1 MLCCAYSLSHVQIF
15 VTFWTTVA
23 CQAPLSLAFFR
34 QQYLRGLLFPPPG
47 DFPIPGIEPAST
59 VSPALQADSLPTEKL
74 RKPHYTDGEG
84 NGNPLQYSCL
94 ENPKD
99 GRAWEAAVHGIA
111 KNRTWL
117 SDFTFIFH
125 FQALEKQ
132 MATPSSVLAWYM
144 HILVYLHMLYMC
156 TDYYRTFLGHR
167 TWVSLIFLSKD
178 KLFPRC
184 VT

>member
-111 KNRTWL
+111 QSRKRLKWL
-117 SDFTFIFH
+117 SSSSSSSITWIYLFQIKHRKFFSCIH
-125 FQALEKQ
+125 F
-132 MATPSSVLAWYM
+132 
-144 HILVYLHMLYMC
+144 
-156 TDYYRTFLGHR
+156 FLWKPDI
-167 TWVSLIFLSKD
+167 TK
-178 KLFPRC
+178 
-184 VT
+184 